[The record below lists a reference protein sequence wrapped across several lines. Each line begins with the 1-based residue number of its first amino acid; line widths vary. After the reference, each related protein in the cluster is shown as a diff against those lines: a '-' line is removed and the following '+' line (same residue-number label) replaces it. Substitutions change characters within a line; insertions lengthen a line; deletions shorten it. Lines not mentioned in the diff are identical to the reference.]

1 MKIQKKRPLTE
12 NQLAE
17 CAALKKIFNEKKE
30 SLGLTQEK
38 AAQHLGMNQGSFSHY
53 LNGRNAIN
61 LEFALS
67 VSQLLDVPVTD
78 FAPRY
83 ARALSDLRVETIE
96 RFSRFRLEGEG
107 AEGPINEWFGMMH
120 VRAAAYPLTSWGGP
134 RMRDP
139 FSAQI
144 EGENDPSFIG
154 STEQAGADGYWVA
167 MQGTSMSRAIA
178 PCFPPGTYLLVNP
191 DVSEIQ
197 NGKFYLVRHSDGDY
211 AIRQYTR
218 EAGTDYL
225 VALNPAFP
233 TLPLHPDWSVKGSI
247 VDARMP
253 EL

>member
-1 MKIQKKRPLTE
+1 MKIQKKKPLTE

-17 CAALKKIFNEKKE
+17 CAALKKIFNAKKE

-67 VSQLLDVPVTD
+67 VSQLLEVPVTD

-83 ARALSDLRVETIE
+83 AKALSDLRVETLDS
-96 RFSRFRLEGEG
+96 FARFRPEGEG
-107 AEGPINEWFGMMH
+107 AEGRINEWAGQVH
-120 VRAAAYPLTSWGGP
+120 VTASAYPLTSWGGH

-139 FSAQI
+139 SSDQI
-144 EGENDPSFIG
+144 EGENDPNFIG
-154 STEQAGADGYWVA
+154 STEQAGANGYWVA
-167 MQGTSMSRAIA
+167 MQGTSMARAIA
-178 PCFPPGTYLLVNP
+178 PCFPPGTYVLINP
-191 DVSEIQ
+191 DVYEFQS
-197 NGKFYLVRHSDGDY
+197 GKFYLARHSDGDY
-211 AIRQYTR
+211 AIRQYMR
-218 EAGTDYL
+218 EAGADYL

-233 TLPLHPDWSVKGSI
+233 TIALGPEWSIVGLI

-253 EL
+253 DL